1 MWKNIIHPEYNDS
14 EASGSIDIMKIC
26 HLEKK
31 NISNAIGK
39 ISKLKVW
46 MKSCTKAYAYC
57 TKTCH
62 LAYVVSILTIRT
74 GRATQRK
81 KLKNKN
87 KRNKIKNIKPPAL
100 QNNLA

>member
-1 MWKNIIHPEYNDS
+1 MWKNIIYLEYNDS
-14 EASGSIDIMKIC
+14 ESSGSIDVMKIC

-57 TKTCH
+57 IKICH
-62 LAYVVSILTIRT
+62 LASMVSILTIRT
-74 GRATQRK
+74 GRATQK
-81 KLKNKN
+81 KIEKQKQ
-87 KRNKIKNIKPPAL
+87 KK
-100 QNNLA
+100 QN